1 MRKIW
6 KYSIG
11 IVIVLLVIWF
21 SLDIQNLDKHRA
33 ATTNPTFNA
42 VDYAARFWNDSLP
55 VSVSKAPQATDLLKL
70 LNANPEEAFKKYGR
84 KLGISHTWYF
94 MLKGKGTIEKVED
107 EYVLVRINDQTNIE
121 IATDFIFGNAVRDGS
136 GKVNI
141 NEFLNMTDFN
151 NVSVEIDKL
160 VKEKVVSRLKK
171 TAQAGMEIEFAGA
184 IELNKENPD
193 LSSIQIIPV
202 SAKLSDGKSN

>member
-11 IVIVLLVIWF
+11 IVVALLVIWF
-21 SLDIQNLDKHRA
+21 SLDIQSLDKHRA
-33 ATTNPTFNA
+33 SATNQAFNA

-55 VSVSKAPQATDLLKL
+55 VSVSKAPEATDLLKL
-70 LNANPEEAFKKYGR
+70 LNENPDEAFKKYGR

-94 MLKGKGTIEKVED
+94 MLKGKGTIENVED
-107 EYVLVRINDQTNIE
+107 EYLMVIIDNKTNIE

-160 VKEKVVSRLKK
+160 VKENVVSRLKK
-171 TAQAGMEIEFAGA
+171 TAQAGMKIEFAGVL
-184 IELNKENPD
+184 ELSNENPD
-193 LSSIQIIPV
+193 LSSIRIIPV
-202 SAKLSDGKSN
+202 LAKLSDGKSE